1 MLQDLYMTNFDR
13 PGAEADEFAAR
24 WISYDFHFVAK
35 SLELVTTAVQ
45 HCVAAPSLP
54 RRLKAAITE

>member
-1 MLQDLYMTNFDR
+1 MTNFDR
-13 PGAEADEFAAR
+13 PGAEADEFAAS
-24 WISYDFHFVAK
+24 WISYDFRFVAR

>member
-1 MLQDLYMTNFDR
+1 MTNVDR

-24 WISYDFHFVAK
+24 WISYFHFVAR